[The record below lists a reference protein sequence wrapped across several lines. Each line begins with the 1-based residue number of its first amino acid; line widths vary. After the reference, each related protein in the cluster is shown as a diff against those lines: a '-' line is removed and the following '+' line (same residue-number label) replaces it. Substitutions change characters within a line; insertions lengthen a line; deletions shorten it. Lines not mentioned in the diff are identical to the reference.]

1 MTLLICKLDNDM
13 NTYFVSNFFFMFFT
27 IIALYYPDYPHYT
40 GAIKDYIF
48 IFLDVSETLRL

>member
-1 MTLLICKLDNDM
+1 M